1 MNKNLEN
8 GSKEEIKKS
17 KAERAEL
24 REKLYQKIE
33 SEILES
39 GLKYGDVKSTLS
51 KLIII
56 YTDKANNVLNDADI
70 QKVVES
76 PRFIR

>member
-56 YTDKANNVLNDADI
+56 YTDKANNLLNDADV